1 MATNNPSGAPGG
13 ASLPGAWGQQQKAG
27 VEKQHQHARENAQG
41 NRQSGQKQESQGD
54 DRTPDKQIGQVA
66 YADKAA
72 RPNKKQQGG
81 AGEPQTTPLE
91 PEKQGGIGGP

>member
-1 MATNNPSGAPGG
+1 LEKQDRHAKEHAQGNHQS
-13 ASLPGAWGQQQKAG
+13 GQQQ
-27 VEKQHQHARENAQG
+27 Q
-41 NRQSGQKQESQGD
+41 SQGD

-72 RPNKKQQGG
+72 HPDNQQQGG